1 MLSKREITPGVKAP
15 CSLLNNYLQKKKKK
29 KTFQRHKM
37 LEQFSSVRGLWLNV
51 SHTFALEVRKANNDM
66 IFQYL
71 RVLPI

>member
-1 MLSKREITPGVKAP
+1 MLRKQEITPGVKAP
-15 CSLLNNYLQKKKKK
+15 CSLLNNYLQKKRKKK
-29 KTFQRHKM
+29 FQRCKM